1 MPVSETFPPKAPVRR
16 RKDRRGPASHLIR
29 GAVPAVLLSL
39 ALGACAES
47 ERVYPYK
54 DPLRGPVPYSTSDR
68 AREDKVFGRDGI
80 NIFGGDEEETPTGA
94 GIAVNAYLWRASL
107 DTLSFMPLAS
117 ADPFGGVIITDWYA
131 APEAQNERMKA
142 NIFILDRRLRADGL
156 RVALFRQVR
165 DQNGDW
171 VNAPVS
177 DAATRRLEDTILTR
191 ARQLRLDDIG

>member
-1 MPVSETFPPKAPVRR
+1 MSVNDLHPTPMRR
-16 RKDRRGPASHLIR
+16 SRTPYRPGARLIR
-29 GAVPAVLLSL
+29 GVVATVALSAVL
-39 ALGACAES
+39 AACGES

-54 DPLRGPVPYSTSDR
+54 DPLRGPVPYSTNDR
-68 AREDKVFGRDGI
+68 AREDKVFGRDGL
-80 NIFGGDEEETPTGA
+80 NIFGGDEEQAPTGT

-142 NIFILDRRLRADGL
+142 NVFILDRRLRADGL

-165 DQNGDW
+165 GENGEW

-177 DAATRRLEDTILTR
+177 DAATKRLEDTILTR
-191 ARQLRLDDIG
+191 ARQLRLDDVG